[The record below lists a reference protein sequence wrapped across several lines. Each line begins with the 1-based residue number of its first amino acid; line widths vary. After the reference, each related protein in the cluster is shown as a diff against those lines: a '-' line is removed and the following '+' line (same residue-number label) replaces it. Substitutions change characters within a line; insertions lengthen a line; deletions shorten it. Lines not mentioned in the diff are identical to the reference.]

1 MSTGLAGHGVAG
13 HVVVTGGA
21 SGIGEATVL
30 ALIDQ
35 GAAVT
40 ILDASADAVARAE
53 ERLEGEDVLALLCDV
68 TDEEEVAECLS
79 QGVDAFGPVTGL
91 VNCAGIARDIPA
103 EKTSAEIF
111 RQILDVNLTGSFILC
126 RACLEQMG
134 DALSI
139 VNLASVSGQ
148 RANAGRVAYGASK
161 AGVIM
166 MSQVLANEW
175 GASGVRVNVVAPGP
189 VDTPL
194 VSRLHS
200 MEDRKVWTSKTP
212 LGRYGRPEEV
222 ASAIL
227 FLLSPAASYINGQ
240 VLAVDGGFTAS
251 GIIAGR

>member
-1 MSTGLAGHGVAG
+1 VSPAAAVKGLAGHVI
-13 HVVVTGGA
+13 VTGGA
-21 SGIGEATVL
+21 SGIGEAVVL
-30 ALIDQ
+30 ALIDE
-35 GAAVT
+35 GVAVT
-40 ILDASADAVARAE
+40 ILDASSEAVARAE
-53 ERLEGEDVLALLCDV
+53 ARLEGEDVLALVCDV
-68 TDEEEVAECLS
+68 TDEDEAAECLA
-79 QGVDAFGPVTGL
+79 QAVDAFGPVTGL

-103 EKTSAEIF
+103 EKTSAELF

-126 RACLEQMG
+126 RAALDQMG
-134 DALSI
+134 DTLSI

-175 GASGVRVNVVAPGP
+175 GASGVRVNVVSPGP

-194 VSRLHS
+194 VSKLHS
-200 MEDRKVWTSKTP
+200 MEDRKVWTVKTP
-212 LGRYGRPEEV
+212 LSRYGRPEEV
-222 ASAIL
+222 ANAIL

-240 VLAVDGGFTAS
+240 VLAVDGGFLSS

>member
-1 MSTGLAGHGVAG
+1 MSSGLAGHII
-13 HVVVTGGA
+13 VTGGA
-21 SGIGEATVL
+21 SGIGEAAVL
-30 ALIDQ
+30 ALIDD

-53 ERLEGEDVLALLCDV
+53 DRLSGEDVLALICDV

-79 QGVDAFGPVTGL
+79 QGVDTFGPVTGL
-91 VNCAGIARDIPA
+91 VNCAGIARDMAA
-103 EKTSAEIF
+103 EKTSAELF

-126 RACLEQMG
+126 RACLDQMG
-134 DALSI
+134 DTLSI
-139 VNLASVSGQ
+139 VNLASVSGI

-189 VDTPL
+189 IDTPL
-194 VSRLHS
+194 ISKLHTAD
-200 MEDRKVWTSKTP
+200 DRKAWAPKIP

-222 ASAIL
+222 AAAIL
-227 FLLSPAASYINGQ
+227 FLLSPAASYINGH
-240 VLAVDGGFTAS
+240 VLVVDGGFSSS

>member
-1 MSTGLAGHGVAG
+1 MTAGHI
-13 HVVVTGGA
+13 VVTGGA

-30 ALIDQ
+30 ALIDE

-40 ILDASADAVARAE
+40 ILDASHDAVARAE
-53 ERLEGEDVLALLCDV
+53 ERLEGEDVLALVCDV
-68 TDEEEVAECLS
+68 TDEDEVADCLS
-79 QGVDAFGPVTGL
+79 QAVDALGPITGL
-91 VNCAGIARDIPA
+91 VNCASIARDIPA

-126 RACLEQMG
+126 RAALDQMG
-134 DALSI
+134 DTLSI

-148 RANAGRVAYGASK
+148 RANAGQVAYGASK

-189 VDTPL
+189 VDTPA
-194 VSRLHS
+194 VSKLHS
-200 MEDRKVWTSKTP
+200 MQDRKAWTARTP

-222 ASAIL
+222 ANAIL
-227 FLLSPAASYINGQ
+227 FLLSPAASYINGH
-240 VLAVDGGFTAS
+240 VLTVDGGFSAS

>member
-1 MSTGLAGHGVAG
+1 MTTGAAG

-21 SGIGEATVL
+21 SGIGEVTVL

-35 GAAVT
+35 GTTVT
-40 ILDASADAVARAE
+40 ILDASPDAVARME
-53 ERLEGEDVLALLCDV
+53 DRLSGEDALALVCDV
-68 TDEEEVAECLS
+68 TDEEEVADCLG
-79 QGVDAFGPVTGL
+79 QAVDAFGPVTGL

-103 EKTSAEIF
+103 EKTSAELF

-126 RACLEQMG
+126 RAALDQMG
-134 DALSI
+134 DTLAI
-139 VNLASVSGQ
+139 VNLASVSGI

-161 AGVIM
+161 AGVIL

-194 VSRLHS
+194 ISKLHTVD
-200 MEDRKVWTSKTP
+200 DRKRWTAQIP
-212 LGRYGRPEEV
+212 LRRYGRSEEI
-222 ASAIL
+222 ADAIL
-227 FLLSPAASYINGQ
+227 FLLSPQASYINGQ
-240 VLAVDGGFTAS
+240 VLSVDGGFSSS

>member
-1 MSTGLAGHGVAG
+1 VSAGLAAHGLAGHVI
-13 HVVVTGGA
+13 VTGGA

-30 ALIDQ
+30 MLIDD
-35 GAAVT
+35 GVAVT
-40 ILDASADAVARAE
+40 ILDASADAVRRTE
-53 ERLEGEDVLALLCDV
+53 ERLEGEDVLALVCDV
-68 TDEEEVAECLS
+68 TDEEEVTECLS
-79 QGVDAFGPVTGL
+79 QAVDAFGPVTGL
-91 VNCAGIARDIPA
+91 VNCAGIARDIAA

-126 RACLEQMG
+126 RAALDQMG
-134 DALSI
+134 DTLSI

-189 VDTPL
+189 IDTPL
-194 VSRLHS
+194 IAKLHS
-200 MEDRKVWTSKTP
+200 LDDRKLWTSKTP

-240 VLAVDGGFTAS
+240 VLAVDGGFSSS
-251 GIIAGR
+251 GIIAGQ

>member
-1 MSTGLAGHGVAG
+1 MTAGLAAHGVAG

-30 ALIDQ
+30 MLIDE
-35 GAAVT
+35 GVAVT

-53 ERLEGEDVLALLCDV
+53 ERLEGEDVQALVCDV

-79 QGVDAFGPVTGL
+79 QAVDAFGPVTGL
-91 VNCAGIARDIPA
+91 VNCAGVARDIPA

-126 RACLEQMG
+126 RACLDQMG
-134 DALSI
+134 DTLSI
-139 VNLASVSGQ
+139 VNLASVSGI

-194 VSRLHS
+194 VSKLHS
-200 MEDRKVWTSKTP
+200 VEDRKVWTTRTP

-240 VLAVDGGFTAS
+240 VLTVDGGFASS

>member
-1 MSTGLAGHGVAG
+1 MSQGLATHRIAG

-30 ALIDQ
+30 MLVDE
-35 GAAVT
+35 GVAVS
-40 ILDASADAVARAE
+40 ILDASADAVTRIE
-53 ERLEGEDVLALLCDV
+53 ERLEGEDVLAINCDV

-79 QGVDAFGPVTGL
+79 QAVAQFGPVTGL

-111 RQILDVNLTGSFILC
+111 RQVLDVNLTGSFITC
-126 RACLEQMG
+126 RACLDEMG
-134 DALSI
+134 DTLAI

-148 RANAGRVAYGASK
+148 RANSGQVATGASK

-175 GASGVRVNVVAPGP
+175 GASGVRVNVVAPGAI
-189 VDTPL
+189 DTALSSDPQPL
-194 VSRLHS
+194 
-200 MEDRKVWTSKTP
+200 EERKLWTSRTP
-212 LGRYGRPEEV
+212 LGRYGRNEEV
-222 ASAIL
+222 ANAIL